1 MSAENDPT
9 TPPQDTAS
17 STDAPKP
24 TRKRAAKKVATK
36 KRAAK
41 KAVKTAKAQ
50 GPEQPEMFPA
60 DEAPNARSAPKR
72 GRVRRERA
80 DPVQSSEASTSEA
93 SGSGKREE
101 TSVSDGGA
109 QAGNASERRRVPTR
123 EAGPVPHEVRVAQS
137 SVGERREIENEK
149 GEDRRPHQ
157 EGRKPDG
164 DRPQGRRSDDADVRR
179 NQQQSRPQFARGGS
193 ERDDRGDRTG
203 GERAQSQG
211 GGGNP
216 NDRGND
222 RHNRG
227 NKFKNKKNKGKN
239 RWQNKK
245 KRVREDD
252 TPIELGELPDFE
264 LFERFESIVEVAQ
277 TLRSGGGEP
286 LDFNRIY
293 NMSLPDLRVEVEA
306 QGVRIA
312 HHAPNRDQLLNAL
325 VVAAGEAKTAITTTG
340 VLELLEDD
348 DGGILVYE
356 RDNYRI
362 KGLSAYVPQ
371 AFIERYGL
379 QRGHIV
385 KAQLHPHRENESCP
399 FVVCV
404 QEVMGRDPETLTEII
419 PFTERVPYYPLDRI
433 LMEGDSETHNLSM
446 RVVDCLTP
454 IGFGQRGLIV
464 APPRTGKTI
473 LMQGMANSIQKN
485 YPDAHLIIL
494 LIDERPEEV
503 TDFRRQ
509 VSGEVISSTFDE
521 SAESHVHAAEMVIEK
536 ARRMVEIGKDVVILL
551 DSITRLARAYNTT
564 MPSSGKILSG
574 GVEANAL
581 QKPKRFFGSARNIED
596 GGSLTIIA
604 TALVETGSKMDE
616 VIFEEFKGTGN
627 MELHLDR
634 GLSDKRIFPAL
645 SMDKSGTRKEELLY
659 HPDEMLKIYSLRR
672 AMKGLPSIEAMEM
685 LIQRIKK
692 TKTNAEF
699 LMTVSR

>member
-1 MSAENDPT
+1 MSEEENVTVPGEF
-9 TPPQDTAS
+9 TPGEI
-17 STDAPKP
+17 KP
-24 TRKRAAKKVATK
+24 VRKRATKKVAK
-36 KRAAK
+36 KATK
-41 KAVKTAKAQ
+41 KAVKEVAKKRVVKGEAEVSVTKQAEMFASDAPAAQ
-50 GPEQPEMFPA
+50 APEPKKSVVYSTDSSDEPFAGESPASTNEQPESSG
-60 DEAPNARSAPKR
+60 EAPNS
-72 GRVRRERA
+72 GGEGRRE
-80 DPVQSSEASTSEA
+80 
-93 SGSGKREE
+93 
-101 TSVSDGGA
+101 GG
-109 QAGNASERRRVPTR
+109 QKQHNRNAKK
-123 EAGPVPHEVRVAQS
+123 H
-137 SVGERREIENEK
+137 
-149 GEDRRPHQ
+149 DRQNRNQ
-157 EGRKPDG
+157 N
-164 DRPQGRRSDDADVRR
+164 DRQGQGR
-179 NQQQSRPQFARGGS
+179 N
-193 ERDDRGDRTG
+193 
-203 GERAQSQG
+203 
-211 GGGNP
+211 
-216 NDRGND
+216 
-222 RHNRG
+222 
-227 NKFKNKKNKGKN
+227 NKFNKNKPHNKKGKGPN

-245 KRVREDD
+245 KRAFEDES
-252 TPIELGELPDFE
+252 PIEFGELLDFE
-264 LFERFESIVEVAQ
+264 AFENLETIHALAVDLAEADKPS
-277 TLRSGGGEP
+277 
-286 LDFNRIY
+286 LDYNRIY
-293 NMSLPDLRVEVEA
+293 DLLLPDLRAEVEA
-306 QGVRIA
+306 LALEVP
-312 HHAPNRDQLLNAL
+312 HAPNRDQLINAL
-325 VVAAGEAKTAITTTG
+325 VAHAAATKAPITTTG
-340 VLELLEDD
+340 ILELMEDSA
-348 DGGILVYE
+348 GGILVYQ
-356 RDNYRI
+356 RDSYRI
-362 KGLSAYVPQ
+362 KALSSYVPQ
-371 AFIERYGL
+371 AFIEHYGL

-385 KAQLHPHRENESCP
+385 TAQLHPHRENESCP
-399 FVVCV
+399 FAVRIN
-404 QEVMGRDPETLTEII
+404 EVMGQDPETLNEIV
-419 PFTERVPYYPLDRI
+419 PFTEGIPYYPLERI
-433 LMEGDSETHNLSM
+433 LMEADSESKWDNLSM

-464 APPRTGKTI
+464 APPRTGKTV
-473 LMQGMANSIQKN
+473 LMQGMANSIQRN

-536 ARRMVEIGKDVVILL
+536 ARRMVEVGKDVVILL

-672 AMKGLPSIEAMEM
+672 AMKGLPSIDAMEM

-699 LMTVSR
+699 LMSVAR